1 MPLKPGKD
9 GLGRTADRPYW
20 VLMLSIGIRAAH
32 QVGAAVF
39 LASFLF
45 KRSLVLPEAYLILV
59 CVSGVLL
66 LGTEGLRHRQLL
78 RELAGVSTL
87 VKLVIFGL
95 AFHSLVPATPAMVFA
110 FVLASVCAHAPKSIR
125 HRLLF

>member
-1 MPLKPGKD
+1 MPLKPGKEA
-9 GLGRTADRPYW
+9 LGRTADRPYW

-45 KRSLVLPEAYLILV
+45 KESLALPDSYLILV
-59 CVSGVLL
+59 CATGVIL

-87 VKLVIFGL
+87 VKLMIFGL
-95 AFHSLVPATPAMVFA
+95 AFHGWVPATPAMVVA
-110 FVLASVCAHAPKSIR
+110 FVLASVCSHAPKSIR